1 MKTVRENKKLIFIG
15 TALFVVSG
23 ILAACGGGSTSNSGP
38 VSEQFVS
45 NGGAGSKLT
54 IELDDGGNEIPTAQ
68 QVHFKVTAIDP
79 KGAPLS
85 NIRIFC
91 ESEKGIAIIE
101 PSSGG
106 VAFEHTGSSGVMSG
120 YLGGLTPGSFLLE
133 CRGPQGFNLVARKS
147 FKVVGDIPQGFVGW
161 PGAAGG
167 NLGGGVTVI
176 DPSSA
181 LTITEITFSNTAGD
195 NNRSADIDLSQN
207 QNCDNDQTTND
218 PEPFTVDNFNLTFN
232 NASTSIIFIQSIEID
247 LYLGSSLFDSGTVQL
262 AGYVVPARQDPLVN
276 EISFT
281 NAFTVVDV
289 SQAESFPPA
298 VSNPQFIYGVKY
310 LFGGTRR
317 LVNGDYNVT
326 FTINYVDGAGNTG
339 SLTQAAAIRMYDVN
353 NC

>member
-1 MKTVRENKKLIFIG
+1 MKTVRENKKLIFIAI
-15 TALFVVSG
+15 ALFVVSG

-45 NGGAGSKLT
+45 NGAAGSKLT

-167 NLGGGVTVI
+167 NLGGGVIIT

-181 LTITEITFSNTAGD
+181 LSITEVTFSNTAGD

-207 QNCDNDQTTND
+207 QNCDNDQDTND
-218 PEPFTVDNFNLTFN
+218 PEPFTVDNFNVTFN
-232 NASTSIIFIQSIEID
+232 NASTSNIFIQSIEID

-262 AGYVVPARQDPLVN
+262 AGFVVAPNAVS
-276 EISFT
+276 SFT

-298 VSNPQFIYGVKY
+298 VSNPQFIYGIKY

-317 LVNGDYNVT
+317 LGNGDYNAT
-326 FTINYVDGAGNTG
+326 FTINYIDGAGNTG
-339 SLTQAAAIRMYDVN
+339 SVTQAAAIRMYDVN